1 MNCRVDQTTIKT
13 LFPMEISKSLFV
25 LWLALGLISGIG
37 FGLAISSMAVGL
49 PIGLVLSLLT
59 GIVFERV
66 KEFNGWAK

>member
-1 MNCRVDQTTIKT
+1 
-13 LFPMEISKSLFV
+13 MEISKSLFV

-49 PIGLVLSLLT
+49 PMGLALSLLT